1 MSKNILILGSSGQI
15 GSYLVNYLE
24 KKKYDVKTFDI
35 LNGKQFDL
43 RHKNFL
49 LDKLVKNSNYIFF
62 LAFDVGGSRYL
73 NKYQNT
79 FQFINNNLKI
89 MTNTFEVL
97 NKYNKKF
104 LFVSSQMSNMLY
116 SNYGILKLIGEKVTK
131 TLNGNYIKLW
141 NVYGIEQDLKKSH
154 VITDFIRM
162 ATKKKKITMRTNG
175 METRDFLY
183 VEDCC
188 NGLEIIMKKHNKF
201 LKQNKELHLTSGKNI
216 KIIQIAK
223 IIKKIAKK
231 KGINIKIKP
240 SKQSDLV
247 QQNKKNKFNRY
258 ILNFWKP
265 KTDIYSG
272 IEKIFDYQQRN

>member
-15 GSYLVNYLE
+15 GSYLVNYLK
-24 KKKYDVKTFDI
+24 KKKYHVKTFDI
-35 LNGKQFDL
+35 LNGKKFDL
-43 RHKNFL
+43 RRKNFL

-97 NKYNKKF
+97 NKYKRKF

-116 SNYGILKLIGEKVTK
+116 SNYGILKLIGEKVSK

-162 ATKKKKITMRTNG
+162 ATKKKKS
-175 METRDFLY
+175 
-183 VEDCC
+183 
-188 NGLEIIMKKHNKF
+188 
-201 LKQNKELHLTSGKNI
+201 Q
-216 KIIQIAK
+216 
-223 IIKKIAKK
+223 
-231 KGINIKIKP
+231 
-240 SKQSDLV
+240 
-247 QQNKKNKFNRY
+247 
-258 ILNFWKP
+258 
-265 KTDIYSG
+265 
-272 IEKIFDYQQRN
+272 

>member
-15 GSYLVNYLE
+15 GSYLVDYL
-24 KKKYDVKTFDI
+24 KKKRYNVKTFDI

-43 RHKNFL
+43 RKNNSL
-49 LDKLVKNSNYIFF
+49 LERLVKGSNYIFF

-79 FQFINNNLKI
+79 FQFIDNNLKI
-89 MTNTFEVL
+89 MINTFEVL
-97 NKYNKKF
+97 NKHKRKF

-116 SNYGILKLIGEKVTK
+116 SNYGILKLIGEKASK
-131 TLNGNYIKLW
+131 SLNGNYVKLW
-141 NVYGIEQDLKKSH
+141 NVYGIEKDLKKSH

-162 ATKKKKITMRTNG
+162 AIKRIKISMRSSG
-175 METRDFLY
+175 IETRDFLY

-188 NGLEIIMKKHNKF
+188 NGLELIMKRHNQF
-201 LKQNKELHLTSGKNI
+201 LKQSNELHLTSGKNI
-216 KIIQIAK
+216 KILQIAK

-231 KGINIKIKP
+231 KNIKIIIKP
-240 SKQSDLV
+240 GKQLDV
-247 QQNKKNKFNRY
+247 IQQDKKNKFNRY

-265 KTDIYSG
+265 KTDIHKG